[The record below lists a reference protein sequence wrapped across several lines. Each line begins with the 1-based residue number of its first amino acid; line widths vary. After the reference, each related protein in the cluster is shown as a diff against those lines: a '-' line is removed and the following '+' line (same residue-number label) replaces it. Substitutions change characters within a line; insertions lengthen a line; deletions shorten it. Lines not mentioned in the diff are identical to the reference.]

1 MLEVT
6 GQMLDP
12 NMSFIIEEGWGIIG
26 YVKPDPSDAVDMMSS
41 SR

>member
-12 NMSFIIEEGWGIIG
+12 NMSFNIEEGWGIIG
-26 YVKPDPSDAVDMMSS
+26 YVKPDPSDG
-41 SR
+41 